1 MNDESSHAGQCL
13 AFSGLFECEILVRLM
28 LKNWGHPL
36 ADDEDF
42 SERLLEAASD
52 LLREAD
58 KSHDQSTLIDGMKNG
73 DLNLV
78 AAVWYCE
85 NVALAHPNENSD
97 GRQRWLEAVRRALP
111 SCFCD
116 PNDLC

>member
-1 MNDESSHAGQCL
+1 M
-13 AFSGLFECEILVRLM
+13 
-28 LKNWGHPL
+28 

-42 SERLLEAASD
+42 SGRLLEAASD
-52 LLREAD
+52 LLYEAD
-58 KSHDQSTLIDGMKNG
+58 QRSNESTLFDGMKNG

-85 NVALAHPNENSD
+85 NVALTQADECAE
-97 GRQRWLEAVRRALP
+97 GRIRWLGSVRRALP

-116 PNDLC
+116 PKDL